1 MSKINKKGFTLV
13 EIIITL
19 AIVVT
24 ITTVAVG
31 SYIGI
36 SNNKKKE
43 EWKLVKDQIETAA
56 EQYFSSN
63 KYLYEGLT
71 DNVQAYI
78 SVGTLVH
85 NDYLDKVVNPITK
98 QQVSQCSIVTVKIKN
113 NKYTGTYDENN
124 IIDNCN
130 ADGSDNSGN
139 NPNDNGTNKI
149 IIKEKDS
156 TSGAIHYYNKDGN
169 ELDNNNWFNIDDLGE
184 SDDNTENND
193 TDLTGKVLACIDV
206 KDSDIN
212 KDAAG
217 AVIDGTEINEKTGDK
232 GFCKLL
238 PNGTDRDISFKLIN
252 SSGRTYQETEWVGV
266 DTTRPVGTVQITSA
280 ATTGYNSNVTNV
292 RVTGNDA
299 TSNFGDIE
307 VVQEN
312 LEEEDPLELN
322 ETFSRQEEFDKTAK
336 KYQIAPSLDGKTY
349 KIILNMVDN
358 AGNEGTAEASYTVY
372 KEYSDLCVGGSKH
385 ESGGSSCSRDE
396 KGNWTGGGYS
406 DTSYSLYYDKYTGS
420 YYRKSQYAY
429 RSCGCSSC
437 SASDPVIDCPNNRDV
452 PKTPTKTP
460 TVDKKEAVCTRF
472 KKATKENISDLIK
485 VTVSGNTLLNKDIY
499 DVQSDK
505 SKNRVIFKFDGK
517 SDGNKIKFND
527 VVAAA
532 WTSGDSAKETTSW
545 HTGWNSSST
554 KSGKVT
560 KNTWCVTK
568 YNCSTK
574 NHSKFYVTACAYAKC
589 GSTTKKI
596 CYSAYVTRSSEAKS
610 NGFTYVGD

>member
-98 QQVSQCSIVTVKIKN
+98 KEVSECSIVTVTIKN

-124 IIDNCN
+124 KINNCN
-130 ADGSDNSGN
+130 TDGSN
-139 NPNDNGTNKI
+139 NPSNDPNDNSTNKI
-149 IIKEKDS
+149 IVKEKDS
-156 TSGAIHYYNKDGN
+156 TSGSIHYYNKDGN

-184 SDDNTENND
+184 STPNSENND

-206 KDSDIN
+206 IDSEAN

-217 AVIDGTEINEKTGDK
+217 AVIYGVPINEKIDGK

-266 DTTRPVGTVQITSA
+266 DTTRPVGEVEITSA

-292 RVTGNDA
+292 RVHASDE
-299 TSNFGDIE
+299 TSKFGSVE

-312 LEEEDPLELN
+312 LEEDDPLGLNDSFNELDEYN
-322 ETFSRQEEFDKTAK
+322 ETVY
-336 KYQIAPSLDGKTY
+336 KYQIASSLDGKTY
-349 KIILNMVDN
+349 KIILNMTDL
-358 AGNEGTAEASYTVY
+358 AGNEGTAEDSYTVY
-372 KEYSDLCVGGSKH
+372 EEYSNLCVGGSDH
-385 ESGGSSCSRDE
+385 SSGGRSCTYDK
-396 KGNWTGGGYS
+396 KGNRTGGGYS
-406 DTSYSLYYDKYTGS
+406 DTSYSLYYDTFTGS
-420 YYRKSQYAY
+420 YYYRSQYAY
-429 RSCGCSSC
+429 KSCGCSTC
-437 SASDPVIDCPNNRDV
+437 RASDPVIDCPNNRDV
-452 PKTPTKTP
+452 PKTTTTKPKTN
-460 TVDKKEAVCTRF
+460 TKAVCTRF
-472 KKATKENISDLIK
+472 KEATTKNIGDLIK
-485 VTVSGNTLLNKDIY
+485 VSVSGNKLLDKDIY

-505 SKNRVIFKFDGK
+505 SKNRVTFKFDGK

-527 VVAAA
+527 DVAAV
-532 WTSGDSAKETTSW
+532 WTSGDSAIEKTEW
-545 HTGWNSSST
+545 HNGWNSSST

-568 YNCSTK
+568 YDCSTK

-596 CYSAYVTRSSEAKS
+596 CYSAYVTRNSKAAEK
-610 NGFTYVGD
+610 GFTYVGN

>member
-252 SSGRTYQETEWVGV
+252 S
-266 DTTRPVGTVQITSA
+266 
-280 ATTGYNSNVTNV
+280 
-292 RVTGNDA
+292 
-299 TSNFGDIE
+299 
-307 VVQEN
+307 
-312 LEEEDPLELN
+312 
-322 ETFSRQEEFDKTAK
+322 
-336 KYQIAPSLDGKTY
+336 
-349 KIILNMVDN
+349 
-358 AGNEGTAEASYTVY
+358 VY
-372 KEYSDLCVGGSKH
+372 
-385 ESGGSSCSRDE
+385 
-396 KGNWTGGGYS
+396 
-406 DTSYSLYYDKYTGS
+406 
-420 YYRKSQYAY
+420 
-429 RSCGCSSC
+429 
-437 SASDPVIDCPNNRDV
+437 
-452 PKTPTKTP
+452 
-460 TVDKKEAVCTRF
+460 F
-472 KKATKENISDLIK
+472 
-485 VTVSGNTLLNKDIY
+485 
-499 DVQSDK
+499 
-505 SKNRVIFKFDGK
+505 
-517 SDGNKIKFND
+517 
-527 VVAAA
+527 
-532 WTSGDSAKETTSW
+532 
-545 HTGWNSSST
+545 
-554 KSGKVT
+554 
-560 KNTWCVTK
+560 
-568 YNCSTK
+568 
-574 NHSKFYVTACAYAKC
+574 
-589 GSTTKKI
+589 
-596 CYSAYVTRSSEAKS
+596 
-610 NGFTYVGD
+610 